1 MSLAGAAAN
10 MVQRLYERGLLS
22 YPRSRSRA
30 STEGTVDAVHA
41 LAARHG
47 VPVERAL
54 ARGEGT
60 PDAEH
65 GHEAVSVRGRALSD
79 INLDIAEW
87 VLSPEDAALQRIA
100 RHNVRC
106 GLELPYEVPD
116 VSDLPDWARDLQ
128 WARLAPSVKP
138 CLATA
143 EEARPVAGMT
153 IYDPAEIALRGLLA
167 AGLGRPSSVVAHARR
182 FAERGYVDEHGLT
195 PRAHELASEIPAA
208 LLDPAF
214 SRGVE
219 RLLAEDEASEVDS
232 GDPESLQ
239 VAGLVARALQL
250 EPQVRIRVFAALSE
264 ANRGVDAE
272 ETSAAPGPA
281 PRREEDTRPKRL
293 RPRLGWAWEDEDV
306 EEPPVD
312 PAGPGEARGRF
323 PATQEGSET
332 PCRPTPSMPPTRWLR

>member
-1 MSLAGAAAN
+1 MSLLAAAAH

-30 STEGTVDAVHA
+30 STDGTVDGVQA

-47 VPVERAL
+47 VVIDRAL

-128 WARLAPSVKP
+128 WSRLSPSVKP

-182 FAERGYVDEHGLT
+182 FAERGYVDQYGLT
-195 PRAHELASEIPAA
+195 ERAHELASEVPAG

-214 SRGVE
+214 SRRVE
-219 RLLAEDEASEVDS
+219 QLLAEDDASEPDS
-232 GDPESLQ
+232 GDPESLL

-250 EPQVRIRVFAALSE
+250 EPQVRIRVFAALREASRAGAPETGRRASE
-264 ANRGVDAE
+264 TIA
-272 ETSAAPGPA
+272 AAPGM
-281 PRREEDTRPKRL
+281 
-293 RPRLGWAWEDEDV
+293 GV
-306 EEPPVD
+306 
-312 PAGPGEARGRF
+312 GG
-323 PATQEGSET
+323 
-332 PCRPTPSMPPTRWLR
+332 

>member
-1 MSLAGAAAN
+1 MSVLGVAAH
-10 MVQRLYERGLLS
+10 MVQRLYERGMLS

-30 STEGTVDAVHA
+30 STEVTVDSVHA

-47 VPVERAL
+47 VAIDRAL
-54 ARGEGT
+54 ARGEVATG
-60 PDAEH
+60 AEN
-65 GHEAVSVRGRALSD
+65 GHEAVSVRGRALTD
-79 INLDIAEW
+79 INLDMAEW
-87 VLSPEDAALQRIA
+87 VLSPEDAALQRVA
-100 RHNVRC
+100 RHTVRC
-106 GLELPYEVPD
+106 GLELPYEVPE
-116 VSDLPDWARDLQ
+116 VSRLPDWARDLE
-128 WARLAPSVKP
+128 WSRLSPTVAA

-153 IYDPAEIALRGLLA
+153 IYEPEEIALRGLLA
-167 AGLGRPSSVVAHARR
+167 AGLGRPSSIVAHSRR

-195 PRAHELASEIPAA
+195 ERAHALAAEIPQA

-219 RLLAEDEASEVDS
+219 QVLAEDDASEADS

-250 EPQVRIRVFAALSE
+250 EPQVRVRVFAALRE
-264 ANRGVDAE
+264 ANRAVDAD
-272 ETSAAPGPA
+272 ETSATPVPV
-281 PRREEDTRPKRL
+281 RQKQEDSRPKRL

-306 EEPPVD
+306 EDLPAD
-312 PAGPGEARGRF
+312 PAGPGGALARF
-323 PATQEGSET
+323 PATQEGSST